1 MTVDVDTS
9 LMTAAQR
16 HGTLSPERASTL
28 ELEQLRLAERN
39 VRPMLY
45 SLPTVG
51 GLVGMF
57 LAAWIEPANLIGWY
71 FLLCLGCVRYW
82 FAEKFL
88 ERENLTN
95 DKVQRWHTGLS
106 LGSFAVNAVW
116 VMPHYLYYAQ
126 CSETGQMLLF
136 LVACCSLACLV
147 VMVASSTRMMVATL
161 LPLGSAIII
170 PPMLVGE
177 PLQFGLAGF
186 GLILTLY
193 LTHVA
198 WNIHRGARELFLTR
212 EDKNELIERLAGA
225 KFEADK
231 ARQRAEAASL
241 AKSEFLANMSHE
253 LRTPLNAI
261 LGFSDLMHRQT
272 FGPLGA
278 HQYTEYTGHISE
290 SGRHLLGLINEV
302 LDLARIESGRVILNP
317 VEIDLGEF
325 TRGALRPFEIAA
337 REKSIRLEQ
346 ELDKNLP
353 LLHADERATYQ
364 ILLNLL
370 SNAIKFTPP
379 GGRVTVFA
387 HALPSAELAFGVRD
401 TGMGIDPADI
411 DAVFAG
417 FGRGRYDVSAP
428 GRGAGLG
435 LPIVKGLVEAHGG
448 SVSITSELG
457 RGTTITCRYPR
468 ERVSAPQ
475 PEPARFAVMH

>member
-1 MTVDVDTS
+1 
-9 LMTAAQR
+9 MTADATTAPMTGMQR
-16 HGTLSPERASTL
+16 HNTLSPERAATL

-51 GLVGMF
+51 GLVGIF
-57 LAAWIEPANLIGWY
+57 LAAWIDPASLIGWY

-82 FAEKFL
+82 FAEKFIEL
-88 ERENLTN
+88 EHLTH
-95 DKVQRWHTGLS
+95 DKVRKWHTRLAV
-106 LGSFAVNAVW
+106 GSFAVNTVW
-116 VMPHYLYYAQ
+116 VMPQFLYYAQ

-136 LVACCSLACLV
+136 LVACCSLACSV
-147 VMVASSTRMMVATL
+147 VMVASSTRMMIATL
-161 LPLGSAIII
+161 LPLGSAIIV

-193 LTHVA
+193 LAHVA
-198 WNIHRGARELFLTR
+198 WNIHRGASELFLTR

-302 LDLARIESGRVILNP
+302 LDLARIESGRVILNL
-317 VEIDLGEF
+317 VDIDLGEF

-337 REKSIRLEQ
+337 REKGLHMKQ
-346 ELDKNLP
+346 DLDHNLP

-387 HALPSAELAFGVRD
+387 HALASGELTFGVSD
-401 TGMGIDPADI
+401 TGTGIDPADI

-428 GRGAGLG
+428 GKGAGLG

-448 SVSITSELG
+448 SVSVTSELG

-475 PEPARFAVMH
+475 PETVRFAVTH